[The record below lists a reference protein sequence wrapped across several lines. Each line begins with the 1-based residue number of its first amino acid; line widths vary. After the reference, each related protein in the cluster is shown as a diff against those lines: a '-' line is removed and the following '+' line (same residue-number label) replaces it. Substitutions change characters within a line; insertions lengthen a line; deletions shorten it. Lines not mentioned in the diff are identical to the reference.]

1 MIVLW
6 ICALSTGL
14 PKLTQ
19 TRWKN
24 LRAKI
29 SPNLCCSQTKPAYLH
44 RNVQSTVWARLNR
57 LHLHYWYVKLL
68 LNPLIAYRVCSAA
81 QSEPP
86 LAPHPPFW
94 MSSTFE
100 KGSPVRRPEVTKRVS
115 YIQREYP
122 RNRVCLYFL
131 VFPILEKGSSN
142 FLIWFYNI
150 HFRKGPPSFFPKKL
164 KTFPIKLSH
173 THLKSEFHPKTL
185 NLWSTTPYKNT
196 IKCLW
201 MPFFIH
207 FAINMEKKLSYCAS
221 ERNKYFL
228 MFEGRG
234 GIFFCCCTNYRN
246 SSNEKAFPPHLISQ
260 TRCTALTSNEMVGIE
275 MRDGNKKKW
284 AYRDTCYHCSPLL
297 SDASLCPQHLLVHS
311 F

>member
-6 ICALSTGL
+6 ICAVSTGL

-24 LRAKI
+24 LRPKI
-29 SPNLCCSQTKPAYLH
+29 SPNLCCSETNQHTYIEMYKVPYELDW
-44 RNVQSTVWARLNR
+44 TVCTLIIDMLNYSWT
-57 LHLHYWYVKLL
+57 LSLL
-68 LNPLIAYRVCSAA
+68 YRVYSAA
-81 QSEPP
+81 QSEPSP
-86 LAPHPPFW
+86 SLHPPFW

-100 KGSPVRRPEVTKRVS
+100 KGSLVRRPEVTKRVP

-142 FLIWFYNI
+142 FLIWIYNI
-150 HFRKGPPSFFPKKL
+150 HFRKRPPSFSPKKL
-164 KTFPIKLSH
+164 KTFPIKSSR

-207 FAINMEKKLSYCAS
+207 FAINMEKKSILLC
-221 ERNKYFL
+221 KW
-228 MFEGRG
+228 
-234 GIFFCCCTNYRN
+234 
-246 SSNEKAFPPHLISQ
+246 EKQILFD
-260 TRCTALTSNEMVGIE
+260 V
-275 MRDGNKKKW
+275 W
-284 AYRDTCYHCSPLL
+284 
-297 SDASLCPQHLLVHS
+297 V
-311 F
+311 

>member
-1 MIVLW
+1 ML
-6 ICALSTGL
+6 
-14 PKLTQ
+14 Q
-19 TRWKN
+19 QN
-24 LRAKI
+24 
-29 SPNLCCSQTKPAYLH
+29 KPAYLH
-44 RNVQSTVWARLNR
+44 RNVQSTVWARVNH

-68 LNPLIAYRVCSAA
+68 LNPLIAYGVCSAA
-81 QSEPP
+81 QSKPS
-86 LAPHPPFW
+86 LALHPPFW

-122 RNRVCLYFL
+122 RNRVYLCFL

-142 FLIWFYNI
+142 FLIWVYNI
-150 HFRKGPPSFFPKKL
+150 HFRKHPPSFFPKKL

-173 THLKSEFHPKTL
+173 THLKSEFHPKTP

-201 MPFFIH
+201 MPFFFIH
-207 FAINMEKKLSYCAS
+207 FAINMEKNLSYCAS

-234 GIFFCCCTNYRN
+234 GIFFFVQITEIHQMKKL
-246 SSNEKAFPPHLISQ
+246 SLH
-260 TRCTALTSNEMVGIE
+260 TSFHKHGVQHWPRM
-275 MRDGNKKKW
+275 KW
-284 AYRDTCYHCSPLL
+284 
-297 SDASLCPQHLLVHS
+297 
-311 F
+311 